1 MNFCIDASK
10 YSGTGMGLA
19 ICRKIVN
26 NAGGRIWGESELGE
40 GSRFYV
46 YWPEA
51 PMDTDAAAAV
61 NMTGSDDSMAEGE
74 SA

>member
-1 MNFCIDASK
+1 
-10 YSGTGMGLA
+10 MGLA

-26 NAGGRIWGESELGE
+26 NAGGRIWAESEVGE

-51 PMDTDAAAAV
+51 PQDTDAAAAAST
-61 NMTGSDDSMAEGE
+61 TGPDGTVTEGE
-74 SA
+74 DA

>member
-1 MNFCIDASK
+1 
-10 YSGTGMGLA
+10 MGLA

-26 NAGGRIWGESELGE
+26 NAGGRIWAESEEGE

-51 PMDTDAAAAV
+51 PQDTDAAAGAH
-61 NMTGSDDSMAEGE
+61 TSGRDDSVTEGE
-74 SA
+74 NA